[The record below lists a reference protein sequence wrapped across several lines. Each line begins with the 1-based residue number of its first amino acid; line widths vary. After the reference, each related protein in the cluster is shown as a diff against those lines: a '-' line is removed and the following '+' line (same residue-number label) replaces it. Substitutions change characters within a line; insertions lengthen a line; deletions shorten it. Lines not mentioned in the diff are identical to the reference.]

1 MSWSQKSV
9 KDRVAKAGVLRLRV
23 PHPGKIEV
31 RTPAGGVIETF
42 RTWKELGRALP
53 RLKVAVV

>member
-9 KDRVAKAGVLRLRV
+9 KDRVAKVGVLRLRV

-31 RTPAGGVIETF
+31 RNPAGGVIETF
-42 RTWKELGRALP
+42 RTWKALCEALP
-53 RLKVAVV
+53 RLRAAV